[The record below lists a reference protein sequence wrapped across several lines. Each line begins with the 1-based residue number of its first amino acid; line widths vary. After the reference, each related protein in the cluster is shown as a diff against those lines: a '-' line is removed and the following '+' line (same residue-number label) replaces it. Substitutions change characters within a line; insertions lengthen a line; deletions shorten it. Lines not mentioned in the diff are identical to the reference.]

1 MKWNTIVGAVVLS
14 VALCGQSFGGGGLLN
29 KVLGHDGIGCCDADP
44 SCGCEAEPSCGCEE
58 EPSCGC
64 EAEPSCGC
72 EEEPSCGCEA
82 ASCGCGHVLGGLLGN
97 GCCNLLKLNLPCLN
111 NCGCGCDD
119 ADCDDAPSCGC
130 ETEPSCGCDAEPS
143 CGCEA
148 ASCGC
153 GLGLLSRIS
162 NCGGGCCP
170 ILKLNLPILGCGC
183 DTGCDTGCDAGCDA
197 GGDDAPGEAP
207 ASDDAGEASDA
218 APMPPAPLVDPSAF
232 VPSKRQIF
240 ATNAI
245 PAR

>member
-29 KVLGHDGIGCCDADP
+29 KVLGHNGIGCCDADP
-44 SCGCEAEPSCGCEE
+44 SCGCEA
-58 EPSCGC
+58 
-64 EAEPSCGC
+64 
-72 EEEPSCGCEA
+72 EPSCGCEA

-170 ILKLNLPILGCGC
+170 IFKLNLPVLGCGC
-183 DTGCDTGCDAGCDA
+183 DTGCYTGCVAGWFAC
-197 GGDDAPGEAP
+197 GDDAPGDAP
-207 ASDDAGEASDA
+207 ALRLAGRKHQL
-218 APMPPAPLVDPSAF
+218 LVQHG
-232 VPSKRQIF
+232 R
-240 ATNAI
+240 
-245 PAR
+245 